1 MPEDEEVCAIKCF
14 CFTGGIV
21 MGFFGKLFEK
31 KECSICG
38 GEIGLL
44 GNRKLED
51 GNMCKNC
58 AAKLSPWFEDRRSST
73 IAQVNEQLAYRED
86 NKTKVAAFNVTRTL
100 GKNPKVLLDEDAGVF
115 IVTMENDWQAENP
128 DVLSFTEGADGRTV
142 IVRREKICDNCK
154 PMTPTPQNEDEVTL
168 YDFLNS
174 LSPAQQH
181 AAMVHLSVK
190 WAYRQGGPNGG
201 A

>member
-1 MPEDEEVCAIKCF
+1 M
-14 CFTGGIV
+14 
-21 MGFFGKLFEK
+21 K
-31 KECSICG
+31 K
-38 GEIGLL
+38 
-44 GNRKLED
+44 
-51 GNMCKNC
+51 M
-58 AAKLSPWFEDRRSST
+58 
-73 IAQVNEQLAYRED
+73 YR
-86 NKTKVAAFNVTRTL
+86 VL
-100 GKNPKVLLDEDAGVF
+100 GKRGR
-115 IVTMENDWQAENP
+115 VTIPHEIRQRVGFGYN

-190 WAYRQGGPNGG
+190 WAYQQGGQDGR